1 VREELLTKARTDELL
16 FFAASAGFLSRGPL
30 RRLLLVLRDGAEALE
45 MPFLFPRDVPGQM
58 TAEELR
64 PSLSPLKAEEL
75 KAAFRDPAG
84 DPVPRILKDHD
95 LLLSL
100 GFSENGLSLLSG
112 AAADAERLREE
123 REDLETRGIR
133 FMTQGSPGWAARLDR
148 IPDPPLWLYVRGAL
162 PDDGVPSVSIVGS
175 RGASL
180 YGLRMAEFIAG
191 ELARKKV
198 QVISGMAA
206 GIDGAAHAEAL
217 REGGLSYALLGCGVN
232 ICYPKEHF
240 EMFEAMAEGGRGGV
254 ISEYP
259 PDSPPQSYHFPER
272 NRLIA
277 GLSDCLVVTESRGC
291 QSGTSITVGHA
302 LDQGK
307 QVFCVPGRLT
317 DPMSRGCNDLI
328 RTGASILTGPDCVL
342 DALGILH
349 EGALVPRKKKG
360 GDLSREERLV
370 YRLLDAEPRYLEEIV
385 RKSGLAPGKVMSILL
400 KLEVSGLAVQTSGS
414 CYAAVYRRKRA
425 RVSS

>member
-1 VREELLTKARTDELL
+1 MADGLLIKERKDTLL
-16 FFAASAGFLSRGPL
+16 YLAAAAGFLSRGPL
-30 RRLLLVLRDGAEALE
+30 RRLLSVLSIGAEALE
-45 MPFLFPRDVPGQM
+45 QPFFLPREIPGQV
-58 TAEELR
+58 TLEEVR
-64 PSLSPLKAEEL
+64 PSLSPLRAEEL
-75 KAAFRDPAG
+75 KAMFREPGG
-84 DPVPRILKDHD
+84 DPVPRILSDTD
-95 LLLSL
+95 LLTSL
-100 GFSENGLSLLSG
+100 GFSENGTVLLSG
-112 AAADAERLREE
+112 AAADAEQILSEKQ
-123 REDLETRGIR
+123 EDEARGIR
-133 FMTQGSPGWAARLDR
+133 FLTCGSPGWAERLER
-148 IPDPPLWLYVRGAL
+148 IPDPPLWLFVRGVL
-162 PDDGVPSVSIVGS
+162 PDDAAPSVSIVGS
-175 RGASL
+175 RGASR

-191 ELARKKV
+191 ELARKHV

-217 REGGLSYALLGCGVN
+217 KEGGLSYALLGCGVN

-259 PDSPPQSYHFPER
+259 PDSAPQSYHFPER

-277 GLSDCLVVTESRGC
+277 GLSDCLVVTESRGYK
-291 QSGTSITVGHA
+291 SGTSITVGHA

-328 RTGASILTGPDCVL
+328 RAGASILTGPDCVL

-349 EGALVPRKKKG
+349 DGILVPQKKKG

-370 YRLLDAEPRYLEEIV
+370 FRLLDAEPRYLEEIV
-385 RKSGLAPGKVMSILL
+385 RRSGLAPGKVMSILL

-414 CYAAVYRRKRA
+414 CYAAVYGRKRT